1 MRQKDILE
9 LLEVLGRIPDKL
21 QDRIVEMGKNISQG
35 NPNAAIKI
43 RSRKRKGIMLL

>member
-35 NPNAAIKI
+35 NPNATIKI
-43 RSRKRKGIMLL
+43 RSRKRKRIMLL